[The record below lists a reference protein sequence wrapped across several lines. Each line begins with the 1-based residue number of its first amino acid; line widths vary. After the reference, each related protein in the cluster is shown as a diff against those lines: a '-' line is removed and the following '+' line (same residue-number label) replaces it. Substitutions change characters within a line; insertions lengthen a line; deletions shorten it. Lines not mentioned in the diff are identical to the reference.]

1 MSDLHELEG
10 RVLGLEFLVS
20 LICVHLPRSTRESL
34 LASIQE
40 LQAQSTVALHDE
52 TLTEF
57 VDLLKEQME
66 DEE

>member
-1 MSDLHELEG
+1 MSDLHELEA

-34 LASIQE
+34 LAAIQR
-40 LQAQSTVALHDE
+40 LQAQSTVALHDK

-57 VDLLKEQME
+57 ADLLKERIE
-66 DEE
+66 NEE